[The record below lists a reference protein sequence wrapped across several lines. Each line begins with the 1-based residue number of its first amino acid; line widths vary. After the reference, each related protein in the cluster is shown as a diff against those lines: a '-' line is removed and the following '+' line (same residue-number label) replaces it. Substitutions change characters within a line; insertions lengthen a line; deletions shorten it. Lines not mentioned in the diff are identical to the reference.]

1 MYPLIEI
8 KTVPI
13 EIQMKTKH
21 ATLEYSRGTAEME
34 ISRDDGGAF
43 DIKSRPIKMRL
54 DSFEPRGGGPA
65 PAPAVSTAPAK
76 PPVSG
81 MDRTSQGGY
90 EATATLAAEGDLLL
104 SARFGQNAVPQAV
117 QNWQP
122 VTQQPA
128 EMQSVS
134 AKAVSAGEEETMPSF
149 NFDWDGGDI
158 QIRYEMDKMNVDW
171 KITQGEFKFTPGDIE
186 ISVAQRPEVI
196 IKYTGGPIYVPPSA
210 DPNYEPVDVRV

>member
-43 DIKSRPIKMRL
+43 DIKSRPIKLRL
-54 DSFEPRGGGPA
+54 DSFEPRGGAARPD
-65 PAPAVSTAPAK
+65 VK

-81 MDRTSQGGY
+81 TEQSPQAGY
-90 EATATLAAEGDLLL
+90 EATATLAKEGDLLL
-104 SARFGQNAVPQAV
+104 KAKFGHNAAPEAV
-117 QNWQP
+117 QSRQP
-122 VTQQPA
+122 VTQQPLDT
-128 EMQSVS
+128 QFVP
-134 AKAVSAGEEETMPSF
+134 AKAVAAGGEEPAPSF

-196 IKYTGGPIYVPPSA
+196 IKYTGGPIYVPPSS